1 MMHSPADFEKIACD
15 AARKGGE
22 VLRRRFREHHPLR
35 VELKGRHDFVTEV
48 DRQAEAAVLGYLR
61 ERFPGHAYMS
71 EEESPDADAAEY
83 RWILDPLDGTTNFI
97 HGVSPFSVSIALEDG
112 RGLVAAAIFDPHASE
127 IFHACRGGGARL
139 NGEPIRC
146 SRPGG
151 LEHSLVATGF
161 PFRELSRLD
170 RYLQSF
176 EAFARTT
183 SGIRRAG
190 SAAIDLA
197 YTACGRYD
205 GFWEIGLS
213 RWDIAAGTLLVREAG
228 GRVTD
233 PSGGDTF
240 LDTGDI
246 VAAGSELHPAMLEI
260 TKRAFG

>member
-1 MMHSPADFEKIACD
+1 MESPAEFERIACE
-15 AARKGGE
+15 AAKRGGE
-22 VLRRRFREHHPLR
+22 VLRRRFRESDHLH
-35 VELKGRHDFVTEV
+35 VELKGRRDFVTEV

-61 ERFPGHAYMS
+61 ERCPGHAVMS
-71 EEESPDADAAEY
+71 EEDSPEAEAAEY
-83 RWILDPLDGTTNFI
+83 RWVVDPLDGTTNFI
-97 HGVSPFSVSIALEDG
+97 HGVTPFSVSIALEDG
-112 RGLVAAAIFDPHASE
+112 KGLVAAAILDPHLSE
-127 IFHACRGGGARL
+127 LFHGCRGGGARL

-146 SRPGG
+146 SRPDG

-161 PFRELSRLD
+161 PFREMSRLD

-176 EAFARTT
+176 EAFVLKT

-205 GFWEIGLS
+205 GFWEVGLS
-213 RWDIAAGTLLVREAG
+213 RWDVAAGTLLVREAG

-233 PSGGDTF
+233 PTGGESH

-246 VAAGSELHPAMLEI
+246 VAAGAQLHGEMLEI
-260 TKRAFG
+260 TRRAFG